1 MLLIKRFN
9 FVFIKDLS
17 AAVSQSN
24 VQAVMA
30 ENEEQHALSNIIYIK
45 FKNYCSFSW
54 RPILKEVL
62 LNVHKPINQWISFFR
77 QFCMLRVC
85 SFTKNML
92 LYMYFPRFLGRFIV
106 VHKEFLEILR
116 TYVSRKHFSSGC

>member
-9 FVFIKDLS
+9 FVFIKDLP
-17 AAVSQSN
+17 AVSQSN
-24 VQAVMA
+24 VQAVTA
-30 ENEEQHALSNIIYIK
+30 ENEEQHTLSNIIYIK
-45 FKNYCSFSW
+45 FNNCCSFSW

-92 LYMYFPRFLGRFIV
+92 FYMYFPRFLGRFIV
-106 VHKEFLEILR
+106 IYKEFLEILR
-116 TYVSRKHFSSGC
+116 TYVSRKTF